1 MNIPEETKLKFNML
15 TGEKR
20 EIDLPY
26 KQIVVLIEA
35 LENFKKDIEEFK
47 TDNILSEMRFKNKLE
62 EVNYLLEVLQ
72 GKAEYNF
79 HKKLDK
85 CIHRKEKSDDAG
97 IDALSAAVVLK
108 ENKKKNN

>member
-1 MNIPEETKLKFNML
+1 MKIPEEIKINFTML

-20 EIDLPY
+20 EINLPY
-26 KQIVVLIEA
+26 KQIIVLIEG
-35 LENFKKDIEEFK
+35 LENLKKDIEEFK

-72 GKAEYNF
+72 GKAEYDF

-85 CIHRKEKSDDAG
+85 CIHRKEKQDDAG
-97 IDALSAAVVLK
+97 IDSFSAAVVLK
-108 ENKKKNN
+108 ESR